1 MEELISINYDTPD
14 RPTVSGRDLHDKLG
28 VKTAYKDWFPRMC
41 EYGLYEGV
49 DFNVLKN
56 ERVHEE
62 GNRTVARVIT
72 DHQLTIDAA
81 KEICMIQRSDVGK
94 QYRQYFL
101 DLEKK
106 WNSPEYIMKRAL
118 EIANYRCNQLEAQNK
133 QLLEEN
139 EAAKPKVQYFDFLI
153 DKSLL
158 TNFTTTA
165 KELGIK
171 PKQFVTYLLDHKYIY
186 RKSNGTL
193 LPYENRNNDL
203 FEVKETLNR
212 KTGWTGV
219 QTLVTPKG
227 RQTFQMLLSVPGALD
242 PVNFPAITEEVQAV

>member
-1 MEELISINYDTPD
+1 MEELITINYDTPD
-14 RPTVSGRDLHDKLG
+14 RPTVSGRDLHDKLEIST
-28 VKTAYKDWFPRMC
+28 KYADWFPRMC
-41 EYGLYEGV
+41 AYGFTNGQDYCSIL
-49 DFNVLKN
+49 
-56 ERVHEE
+56 R
-62 GNRTVARVIT
+62 NRSDGLPGKGLT
-72 DHQLTIDAA
+72 DHQLTIDMA
-81 KEICMIQRSDVGK
+81 KEICMIQRSDIGK

-153 DKSLL
+153 DKRLL

-186 RKSNGTL
+186 RKSNGAL

-227 RQTFQMLLSVPGALD
+227 RQTFQMLLSVPGALNPID
-242 PVNFPAITEEVQAV
+242 TAEEDQPA

>member
-1 MEELISINYDTPD
+1 MEELITIHYDTPD

-41 EYGLYEGV
+41 EYGFVEDV
-49 DFNVLKN
+49 DF
-56 ERVHEE
+56 
-62 GNRTVARVIT
+62 RTILAESSGGRPAYN
-72 DHQLTIDAA
+72 HQLTIDMA

-171 PKQFVTYLLDHKYIY
+171 PKQLITYLLDNKYIY
-186 RKSNGTL
+186 RNSKGTL
-193 LPYENRNNDL
+193 LPYQSHCNSGL
-203 FEVKETLNR
+203 FEIKETANHR
-212 KTGWTGV
+212 TNWAGT

-242 PVNFPAITEEVQAV
+242 HVTTIAEEEQQT